1 MMRINNFQLSVF
13 CLMGSLALTACAG
26 AVESEEE
33 GGEHVTTAQQEMMT
47 DNSLT
52 ANSLTA
58 NSLTAN
64 SLTANSLTANSLTAN
79 SLTANSLTAAALTDA
94 KAREVLTYIVGCALP
109 AGAHFDL
116 TIASTTY
123 GYDGQLGLAPH
134 WGVVGASCDLKCMT
148 SVSACVLARLNY
160 LGQTVPISVRGSNP
174 ALTETPSEL
183 TGYKKIDG
191 AYYGNIFKVPQ
202 IRYACLPPGLTSLTR
217 VCGPSLIGC
226 VVDVLG
232 SCNQV
237 CDAIQSDGS
246 YPNCRD
252 ALQPVVG
259 TKIYGGSITAYLK

>member
-1 MMRINNFQLSVF
+1 MRNQDFPMIVF
-13 CLMGSLALTACAG
+13 GLMGSLALTACAG
-26 AVESEEE
+26 ALESEPEE
-33 GGEHVTTAQQEMMT
+33 VATAQEMIVT
-47 DNSLT
+47 QNSLT

-79 SLTANSLTAAALTDA
+79 SLTANSLTAAALTDD

-116 TIASTTY
+116 TIAGTTY
-123 GYDGQLGLAPH
+123 GYNGQIGLAPH

-174 ALTETPSEL
+174 ALTETPSEF

-202 IRYACLPPGLTSLTR
+202 IRYACVPPGLTSLTR
-217 VCGPSLIGC
+217 VCGPSLLGC
-226 VVDVLG
+226 VVNVVG
-232 SCNQV
+232 ACNQA

-259 TKIYGGSITAYLK
+259 TKIYGGSVTVYLQ